1 MISSFDLDKLGS
13 LLQDFHQMTGMRITI
28 FDDTLREIISYPQEI
43 APVCRFIRQN
53 ERAAEACRAC
63 DMEACHHASRMHQPY
78 VYRCHAGLT
87 EAVAPVFLGGIPIA
101 YLLFGHLFSY
111 PSKEEGWESV
121 RKCCGTYALD
131 EGRFRKY
138 VTELPITQR
147 DFILS
152 ASHILQ
158 AVASYLCMDRM
169 VMLHRQD
176 LPARVDEY
184 VSAHFTE
191 DLSADALCE
200 HFEIGRTQLYR
211 IARQNYGCGIAD
223 RVRQLRIDLAKDL
236 LMQDDPPPLAVI
248 AAQCGFSDYNYFIT
262 VFRRLEGMP
271 PGKFRQRCGHTAG

>member
-1 MISSFDLDKLGS
+1 
-13 LLQDFHQMTGMRITI
+13 
-28 FDDTLREIISYPQEI
+28 
-43 APVCRFIRQN
+43 
-53 ERAAEACRAC
+53 
-63 DMEACHHASRMHQPY
+63 MHQPY

-131 EGRFRKY
+131 EDRLRKY
-138 VTELPITQR
+138 VAELPITQR
-147 DFILS
+147 DYILS

-184 VSAHFTE
+184 VSAHYTE
-191 DLSADALCE
+191 DLSAEALCE
-200 HFEIGRTQLYR
+200 HFGIGRTQLYR

-236 LMQDDPPPLAVI
+236 LSQDDPPPLTEI
-248 AAQCGFSDYNYFIT
+248 AARCGFSDYNYFIT
-262 VFRRLEGMP
+262 VFRRLAGMP
-271 PGKFRQRCGHTAG
+271 PGKYRRQISRSI